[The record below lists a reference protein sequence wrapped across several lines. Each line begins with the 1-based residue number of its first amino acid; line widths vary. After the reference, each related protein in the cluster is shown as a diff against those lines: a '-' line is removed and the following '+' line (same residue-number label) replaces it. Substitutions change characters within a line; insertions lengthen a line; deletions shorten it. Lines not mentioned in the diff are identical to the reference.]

1 MSKHVVII
9 GGGVAGLEVAGQ
21 LASVGIDVSLIEKE
35 MKTGGNL
42 NNWFRLFPDRRHSS
56 EVKEYLDSI
65 NADKG
70 IRLHTN
76 TTIEKFNRGRSAFL
90 MTTNEGKEL
99 TADAVIVATGF
110 DLFKSARKEEYGY
123 GIYDNVISSADL
135 ETMFSNGEIL
145 LNDGNEPETIGIVHC
160 VGSRDEKVGNFYCS
174 KLCCVTAVKQAIE
187 IREFL
192 PDSKVFCFYMDMRMG
207 GAFYEELYR
216 EAQQIYGVNFIR
228 GKVSEASES
237 IDNKLMIKVED
248 TLAGRPLKMK
258 LDMLVL
264 MAGMEMSEGGKK
276 IAGIGGLKTGE
287 NRFFASKDNHTGS
300 NKSNIE
306 GVFHPEKKASL
317 NGHWDVL
324 PSSVTEY
331 GKYPE
336 EIFALWETVKNKV
349 GPEEMSKIPLG
360 AIALCG
366 YADKLACGLQQFIAG
381 VRKFD
386 ISQLSRNDLISANR
400 ETEAVTGIPFMTEAL
415 DEKAK
420 AILNS

>member
-21 LASVGIDVSLIEKE
+21 LAKAGIDVSLIEKE
-35 MKTGGNL
+35 RKTGGNL
-42 NNWFRLFPDRRHSS
+42 NNWFRLFPDRRRSS
-56 EVKEYLDSI
+56 EVKEYLDAI
-65 NADKG
+65 NSGKG
-70 IRLHTN
+70 IKLHTN
-76 TTIEKFNRGRSAFL
+76 TTIEKFNWGRSSFF

-135 ETMFSNGEIL
+135 ETMFCNGEIL
-145 LNDGNEPETIGIVHC
+145 LNDGNIPETIGIVHC

-216 EAQQIYGVNFIR
+216 EAQEQWGVNFIR
-228 GKVSEASES
+228 GKVSEASET
-237 IDNKLMIKVED
+237 IENKLMIKVED

-258 LDMLVL
+258 VDMLVL
-264 MAGMEMSEGGKK
+264 MAGMEMSEGGKQF
-276 IAGIGGLKTGE
+276 AAIGGFKTGE
-287 NRFFASKDNHTGS
+287 NRFLVSEDNHTGS

-306 GVFHPEKKASL
+306 GVFYAGTCTAPM
-317 NGHWDVL
+317 NI
-324 PSSVTEY
+324 TE
-331 GKYPE
+331 
-336 EIFALWETVKNKV
+336 T
-349 GPEEMSKIPLG
+349 
-360 AIALCG
+360 
-366 YADKLACGLQQFIAG
+366 
-381 VRKFD
+381 
-386 ISQLSRNDLISANR
+386 ISHARA
-400 ETEAVTGIPFMTEAL
+400 AVVEVIDYLKDG
-415 DEKAK
+415 
-420 AILNS
+420 NN